1 MELKLRTAHSNA
13 GAGIIVDEYGTLWKY
28 SGSRGAEGRFLA
40 TTKGLNGKA
49 IRGFYHNGN
58 VFIVTL
64 SDARMYFSVVSLENS
79 REVCQL

>member
-28 SGSRGAEGRFLA
+28 SGSRGVEGRFLA
-40 TTKGLNGKA
+40 TTKGLDGQA
-49 IRGFYHNGN
+49 VRGFYQNGI

-64 SDARMYFSVVSLENS
+64 SDAQRYFNAVSLDQS
-79 REVCQL
+79 CDACHL